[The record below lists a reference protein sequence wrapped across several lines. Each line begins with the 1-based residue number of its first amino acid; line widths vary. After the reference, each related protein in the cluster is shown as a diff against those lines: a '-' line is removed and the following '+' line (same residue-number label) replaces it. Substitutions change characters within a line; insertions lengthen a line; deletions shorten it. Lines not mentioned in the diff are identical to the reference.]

1 MGWAWAVVVAVS
13 VLGAA
18 CVNAQAASCNRAPLG
33 TQAPRTPGSNNF
45 TIKISGNP
53 QKYVPGE
60 VYTVSLQGWREQYSV
75 KKFTFFLLLVEP
87 SQVPL
92 DVYGPQSVGIFQL
105 YGDAFTMHSDD
116 CPNAITQTSAIPK
129 SEIQVLWTAPPANS
143 GCVRFRATVV
153 ENRDVWYMDDGG
165 LTKELCEEVQESPD
179 VQPPIVSQCCAC
191 DEAKYEV
198 TFEGLWSRHTHP
210 KDFPN
215 NEWLTHFSDIIGAS
229 HSADYMVWE
238 YGKEASDGLK
248 QVAEWGSTR
257 TLESELKR
265 QSDHIRT
272 IIKARGLWHPNVNG
286 KTFAVFRVDNRHHLM
301 SLVSMLGPTPD
312 WIVGVSALELC
323 LANCSWVPHK
333 TLNLYP
339 YDAGT
344 DSGVTYESANSPTYP
359 KGKIRR
365 ITSSYPNDPASP
377 FYDPTGKPMKP
388 LARLTITRQRVYEK
402 SCSDTDILAI
412 DEPEYEESDED
423 AARPECAVS
432 EWSQFSAC
440 SATCGK
446 GLRSRTRAYLM
457 PQKAQMM
464 MCKRQLDE
472 REMCAADLMFCDGSE
487 TGAFTRDSFDPR
499 VCLVSEWS
507 PWTPCSATCGSGIRM
522 RNRRYLDRMGRKKC
536 DEELVEKEMCVADV
550 PSCNNHETE
559 IISDDCAVTQ
569 WSDFSPCSRTCGQGV
584 TMRTRSY
591 LVPTANHYHCTVRL
605 RDERQ
610 CTGSRNV
617 CFDPA
622 EAEDVCN
629 QEKEVGPCRGYFPRY
644 YYNST
649 QRRCLQ
655 FAYGGCRGNRNN
667 FVQYDECSKLCEFN
681 REGPTGPVAPPTP
694 GPLDSRSLTIYTPQ
708 NPRVNCEM
716 SDWSDWSPC
725 NPICGRNST
734 KERRRTILV
743 HPQNGGRKCRK
754 LVRKKKCKRKRCNN
768 ANGNDQFN
776 GLVALNQVRET
787 EYAASTPAPLVPYQ
801 PATDPT
807 HLYSYDHDADLLSPN
822 LYNPYIG
829 NVHLGTHDHHDG
841 LPVSCVL
848 SNWGPWSP
856 CTVSCGPV
864 ALQQRSRL
872 VVEEARNG
880 GTACGDTT
888 QRRYCKLPP
897 CPHPRSEL
905 YPWP

>member
-402 SCSDTDILAI
+402 SCSDTD
-412 DEPEYEESDED
+412 
-423 AARPECAVS
+423 
-432 EWSQFSAC
+432 
-440 SATCGK
+440 
-446 GLRSRTRAYLM
+446 
-457 PQKAQMM
+457 
-464 MCKRQLDE
+464 
-472 REMCAADLMFCDGSE
+472 
-487 TGAFTRDSFDPR
+487 
-499 VCLVSEWS
+499 
-507 PWTPCSATCGSGIRM
+507 
-522 RNRRYLDRMGRKKC
+522 
-536 DEELVEKEMCVADV
+536 
-550 PSCNNHETE
+550 
-559 IISDDCAVTQ
+559 
-569 WSDFSPCSRTCGQGV
+569 
-584 TMRTRSY
+584 
-591 LVPTANHYHCTVRL
+591 
-605 RDERQ
+605 
-610 CTGSRNV
+610 
-617 CFDPA
+617 
-622 EAEDVCN
+622 VCN